1 MSEMPTD
8 LTKLMTLFYITLFV
22 TFGLA
27 VLSMCAELA
36 ASELKWI
43 FIKIHYFGRK
53 INWKRKSTTKKDE
66 QMEVEVR
73 ELLKI
78 ISKIREKYPEKQE
91 ITSADIIQ
99 VC

>member
-1 MSEMPTD
+1 
-8 LTKLMTLFYITLFV
+8 
-22 TFGLA
+22 
-27 VLSMCAELA
+27 
-36 ASELKWI
+36 
-43 FIKIHYFGRK
+43 
-53 INWKRKSTTKKDE
+53 
-66 QMEVEVR
+66 MEVEVR